1 MTEITAA
8 LVKKLRDKTGLGMM
22 NCKEALSATGGD
34 MEKAIEYLRK
44 KGLDVASKRVGRK
57 TGEGLIGSYI
67 HVNGKIGVMVEVSC
81 ETDFVARGEDFKGL
95 VKNLCMHIAA
105 SDPIAVSPEDVRPEV
120 VEKEK
125 EIYRAQTK
133 NKPPEVIEKIVQGKL
148 KKFYS
153 ERCLLE
159 QPYVKNPDQTV
170 GDLVKE
176 IIAKLGENITI
187 RRFVRYEL
195 GEEV

>member
-1 MTEITAA
+1 
-8 LVKKLRDKTGLGMM
+8 M
-22 NCKEALSATGGD
+22 NCKEALHAAGGD
-34 MEKAIEYLRK
+34 MDKAVDYLRK
-44 KGLDVASKRVGRK
+44 KGLDAASKRVGRK
-57 TGEGLIGSYI
+57 TSEGSVGSYI
-67 HVNGKIGVMVEVSC
+67 HVNAKIGVLVEVNC
-81 ETDFVARGEDFKGL
+81 ETDFVARGDDFKGL

-105 SDPIAVSPEDVRPEV
+105 SDPISISPGDVPAEV

-125 EIYRAQTK
+125 EIYRAQVK
-133 NKPPEVIEKIVQGKL
+133 NKPPEVTEKIVEGKL

-176 IIAKLGENITI
+176 VIAKLGENITV

>member
-1 MTEITAA
+1 MTEIAA
-8 LVKKLRDKTGLGMM
+8 SLVKQLRDKTGLGMM
-22 NCKEALSATGGD
+22 DCKEALRASGGD
-34 MEKAIEYLRK
+34 MDKAIDHLRK
-44 KGLDVASKRVGRK
+44 KGLDAASKRVGR
-57 TGEGLIGSYI
+57 TTREGLVASYI
-67 HVNGKIGVMVEVSC
+67 HVNGKIGVLMEVNC

-105 SDPIAVSPEDVRPEV
+105 SDPIAVAAENVPAEV

-125 EIYRAQTK
+125 EIYRAQVA
-133 NKPPEVIEKIVQGKL
+133 NKPPEVTEKIVLGKL

-170 GDLVKE
+170 GDLIKGL
-176 IIAKLGENITI
+176 IAKVGENITV

>member
-22 NCKEALSATGGD
+22 NCKEALNAGGGD

-44 KGLDVASKRVGRK
+44 KGLDAASKRVGRK
-57 TGEGLIGSYI
+57 TSEGLVGSYI
-67 HVNGKIGVMVEVSC
+67 HVNGKIGVMIEVNC
-81 ETDFVARGEDFKGL
+81 ETDFVARGDDFKGL

-105 SDPIAVSPEDVRPEV
+105 SDPISVSCEDVPGEV

-125 EIYRAQTK
+125 DIYRAQIK
-133 NKPPEVIEKIVQGKL
+133 NKPPEVIEKIVEGKV

-176 IIAKLGENITI
+176 VIAKLGENVSI

>member
-22 NCKEALSATGGD
+22 NCKEALHASGGD
-34 MEKAIEYLRK
+34 MEKAVEYLRK
-44 KGLDVASKRVGRK
+44 KGLDAASKRVGRR
-57 TGEGLIGSYI
+57 TSEGLIASYI
-67 HVNGKIGVMVEVSC
+67 HVNAKIGVMVEVNC

-95 VKNLCMHIAA
+95 VKNLCMHVAA
-105 SDPIAVSPEDVRPEV
+105 SDPIAISPEDVPGEV

-125 EIYRAQTK
+125 EIYRAQIK
-133 NKPPEVIEKIVQGKL
+133 NKPPEVMEKIVQGKL

-176 IIAKLGENITI
+176 IVAKLGENITV

-195 GEEV
+195 GEEL